1 MYSVLKLFI
10 CACVILEMQEQGDL
24 PAKIQ
29 DFSEDQ
35 WDKIYDRVEVVDSGF
50 DAIVASVICEK
61 FPVIYY
67 PMNKTIQPH
76 KFMPVL
82 KQLLEAVKWKS

>member
-35 WDKIYDRVEVVDSGF
+35 WDKIYDRV
-50 DAIVASVICEK
+50 
-61 FPVIYY
+61 
-67 PMNKTIQPH
+67 
-76 KFMPVL
+76 
-82 KQLLEAVKWKS
+82 